1 MEANAAS
8 FAFPT
13 VPKVPRIEN
22 TEWTVVENFIE
33 NGEHEPSVRFFHEL
47 WSLPGSQCTRGQSSE
62 GDGQTVIAELQEK
75 LDRKSKRQLSSQAQM
90 LIVFFRISLCWK
102 INIVVITTL
111 HINPPSPK
119 KHWVPKSFKLI
130 LDEKTLSISIQIS
143 LHDSCAEIT
152 FPTCKWTQSP
162 TKNKHKIISG
172 SVLPSRP
179 LAKKP

>member
-62 GDGQTVIAELQEK
+62 GHGQTVIAELQEK

-90 LIVFFRISLCWK
+90 LIVFSRISLCWK
-102 INIVVITTL
+102 IQSYCRYYY
-111 HINPPSPK
+111 PPNKMGSKIFQTYP
-119 KHWVPKSFKLI
+119 
-130 LDEKTLSISIQIS
+130 DEKTIPISIQIS

-152 FPTCKWTQSP
+152 FPTWWSQP
-162 TKNKHKIISG
+162 
-172 SVLPSRP
+172 P
-179 LAKKP
+179 KK